1 MYLRKPLH
9 VTSHSKQA
17 ILVDSYDTTGYVLAI
32 RPATNGDTST
42 HADAAGHY
50 FFSLTDDAEVNKTHL
65 ASNHLL
71 SE

>member
-32 RPATNGDTST
+32 RPATNRGVYTTQEPPQNTGLLDIT
-42 HADAAGHY
+42 
-50 FFSLTDDAEVNKTHL
+50 FSL
-65 ASNHLL
+65 
-71 SE
+71 